1 MSLTLDE
8 YRRCDGIGLRELI
21 AAGEVTAAEIEAVA
35 REALSV
41 ANAAVNGLA
50 APPFDPALESDPDGP
65 LAGVPFLIKDFGPVA
80 AGVPFYCGSR
90 ALGDGVLA
98 RRDSDLMVRVRAA
111 GLVTLGLTTCPE
123 LAISF
128 ATEPRRTGPTRNP
141 WDLERGVG
149 GSSGGAAALVAAGA
163 VPMAHG
169 SDGAGSIRIPASC
182 CGLVGLKPS
191 RGRVPSGPE
200 VGDPLFGLSE
210 PFALTRT
217 VRDTAHLL
225 DAVCG
230 PAVGEK
236 YFAPPPSRP
245 YACELGDDP
254 GRLRVAVTT
263 QAWSG
268 AAIDPEV
275 AATAVH
281 VAHVLE
287 GLGHAVEEATP
298 AVDWDAVLQVM
309 RASLVAVA
317 EPFLT
322 APRRPP
328 ANQLEA
334 VSNRVLADAET
345 FTALE
350 LLAAFDAQN
359 RVTRA
364 VGAFFTDHDLLI
376 TPTLGQLPA
385 LHGTLRYDD
394 PDHTPASWHD
404 ALFEYGPFTALF
416 NISGQPAISLPLGHS
431 HNGLPIGVQLVAPCN
446 REDLLIRAATQLE
459 GAGRPIDS
467 KLSAR

>member
-1 MSLTLDE
+1 M
-8 YRRCDGIGLRELI
+8 
-21 AAGEVTAAEIEAVA
+21 
-35 REALSV
+35 
-41 ANAAVNGLA
+41 
-50 APPFDPALESDPDGP
+50 
-65 LAGVPFLIKDFGPVA
+65 
-80 AGVPFYCGSR
+80 
-90 ALGDGVLA
+90 
-98 RRDSDLMVRVRAA
+98 
-111 GLVTLGLTTCPE
+111 
-123 LAISF
+123 
-128 ATEPRRTGPTRNP
+128 
-141 WDLERGVG
+141 
-149 GSSGGAAALVAAGA
+149 AAGA

-225 DAVCG
+225 DAVRG

-254 GRLRVAVTT
+254 GPLRVAVTT

-268 AAIDPEV
+268 ATIDPEV
-275 AATAVH
+275 AATAVTRCPRTQ
-281 VAHVLE
+281 

-334 VSNRVLADAET
+334 VSNQVLADAET

-350 LLAAFDAQN
+350 STGRLRRPEPRHSSGRRLLH
-359 RVTRA
+359 
-364 VGAFFTDHDLLI
+364 DHDLLI

-385 LHGTLRYDD
+385 PHGTLRYDD
-394 PDHTPASWHD
+394 PDHTPASWHG

-431 HNGLPIGVQLVAPCN
+431 HTGLPIGVQLVAPCN
-446 REDLLIRAATQLE
+446 REDLLLRAATQLE
-459 GAGRPIDS
+459 GVGRPIDS